1 VVAPR
6 RVRGRLSS
14 RLVVALLVVLAVPVG
29 GPARGGSDRPPL
41 DTLLREAGISAPPKP
56 FPAPSFAISDLAGGT
71 ADSEGLRGRV
81 VLLYFW
87 TTW

>member
-14 RLVVALLVVLAVPVG
+14 RLVVALLVVLAVFVG
-29 GPARGGSDRPPL
+29 DPAWGGSDRPPL
-41 DTLLREAGISAPPKP
+41 DTLLREAGISAPAKP

-71 ADSEGLRGRV
+71 TDSEGLRGRV